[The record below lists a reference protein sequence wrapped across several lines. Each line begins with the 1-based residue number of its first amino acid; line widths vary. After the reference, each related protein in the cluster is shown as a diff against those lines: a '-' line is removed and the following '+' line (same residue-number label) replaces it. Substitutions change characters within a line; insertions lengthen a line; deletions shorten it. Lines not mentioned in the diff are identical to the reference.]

1 MSIQKRAGLRRTCF
15 LRTYKNGNIGII
27 AKFVFQIYSDRAGLD
42 IHPFMIYLSKI
53 LHLKT
58 FSIIFSS
65 FFYSFGKGKDCKFG
79 PTVKKDGAI
88 DDEADVKCLC
98 AAGKWECTH
107 EEASKRMA
115 DAMKKHIKLLQ
126 KITPKADLD
135 KLKEKSK
142 GSKTEEELKGMKKK
156 LTKKLKEKEKGLKE
170 NSKETKKVKKLKGL
184 VKKQLKKEKAKK
196 KGGRR

>member
-1 MSIQKRAGLRRTCF
+1 M
-15 LRTYKNGNIGII
+15 
-27 AKFVFQIYSDRAGLD
+27 
-42 IHPFMIYLSKI
+42 
-53 LHLKT
+53 
-58 FSIIFSS
+58 FSL
-65 FFYSFGKGKDCKFG
+65 FYSFGKGKDCKFG

-142 GSKTEEELKGMKKK
+142 GRKTEKELKGMKKK

-170 NSKETKKVKKLKGL
+170 KSKETKKVKKLEGL